1 MDIGTIIGLVSG
13 TGLILSAIFMG
24 GSLGMFID
32 IPSILI
38 VIGGSLATGFI
49 KFPMHD
55 VFNTIKVLMKA
66 FFFKAESEDK
76 MIDDMMNYA
85 KIAKSEG
92 LIALEKEKP
101 NDEYAAKALQ
111 FLSDG
116 IDEGL
121 IEAMLRKDIKIMTDR
136 HTIGKEFFAQLGSS
150 APAFGMIGTLVGL
163 VQMLGNMS
171 DPSSIGPSMAIA
183 LLTTLYGAIAAN
195 LVFLPIAYKLEYRST
210 EEKGV
215 KNIILEATIGITRG
229 TPPMVLEES
238 LRIFLDPDKRE
249 ALSTGSKK
257 E

>member
-1 MDIGTIIGLVSG
+1 MDIGTIVGLVSG
-13 TGLILSAIFMG
+13 AGLILSAILMG

-32 IPSILI
+32 MPSVFI

-55 VFNTIKVLMKA
+55 VFNTVKVMMKV
-66 FFFKAESEDK
+66 FLFKAESEDK
-76 MIDDMMNYA
+76 TINDMMNYA

-101 NDEYAAKALQ
+101 DDEYAAKALQ

-121 IEAMLRKDIKIMTDR
+121 IEAMLKKDIKMMVDR
-136 HTIGKEFFAQLGSS
+136 HTVGKEFFSQLGLA

-183 LLTTLYGAIAAN
+183 LLTTLYGAIVAN
-195 LVFLPIAYKLEYRST
+195 LVFLPIAFKLEYRST
-210 EEKGV
+210 EEKSI

-229 TPPMVLEES
+229 IPPMVLEES
-238 LRIFLDPDKRE
+238 LRIFLDPKKRVE
-249 ALSTGSKK
+249 ISSGNKK
-257 E
+257 D